1 VRRVEGRGPLG
12 RAAVVALCAVAL
24 LTALAPPALAHGRGS
39 DATNFRSEILAA
51 PAIEGVTW
59 RIYGGD
65 EMLGLSNTSTE
76 EVLVLGYRDEPYLRV
91 GPDGVF
97 ENMRSPATFLNRERY
112 LTDAPPQADPD
123 AEPQWEQVSDDTSY
137 AWHDHRIHWM
147 SPTLPPTVTD
157 PGQEAL
163 IQEWAVDFVVGSE
176 MSETSAPA
184 QVSGELRWVPGPSPW
199 PWLGVGLL
207 LSLAALAGV
216 RTSSSDDRW
225 PGLARPA
232 AIVLAAI
239 AVLNLTHL
247 VDDFLAVPMP
257 LSSVLLSAFQTAL
270 FIGIG
275 FFGAIRGW
283 QAQEGAFTALGVG
296 AGAMFV
302 GQGLLYLSVLSASQV
317 ASVFPV
323 EVARLAVAVSLMQV
337 LPIGAVAVIGT
348 RRLLPEYEPPPVSE
362 TAA

>member
-1 VRRVEGRGPLG
+1 VRRVEARGPLG
-12 RAAVVALCAVAL
+12 RVAVVLLGAVAL
-24 LTALAPPALAHGRGS
+24 LTVLASPALAHGRGS
-39 DATNFRSEILAA
+39 DATNFRSEILDA
-51 PAIEGVTW
+51 PAIEGVAW

-65 EMLGLSNTSTE
+65 ELLGLTNDSAE

-91 GPDGVF
+91 GPEGVF
-97 ENMRSPATFLNRERY
+97 ENMRSPATYLNRERY
-112 LTDAPPQADPD
+112 LVEAPPEADPE
-123 AEPQWEQVSDDTSY
+123 AEPQWEQVSDGNSY

-147 SPTLPPTVTD
+147 SPTLPPAVTD
-157 PGQEAL
+157 PGQETL
-163 IQEWAVDFVVGSE
+163 IQEWAVDFVVGSAQ
-176 MSETSAPA
+176 SSGPA

-216 RTSSSDDRW
+216 RTPSTDDRW

-257 LSSVLLSAFQTAL
+257 LPSVLLSAFQTAL

-302 GQGLLYLSVLSASQV
+302 GQGLLYLSVLGASQV
-317 ASVFPV
+317 ASVFPAD
-323 EVARLAVAVSLMQV
+323 VARLAVALSLMQI
-337 LPIGAVAVIGT
+337 LPLGAVAVLGT
-348 RRLLPEYEPPPVSE
+348 RRLLPEYEPQ
-362 TAA
+362 AAEPAA

>member
-1 VRRVEGRGPLG
+1 VHALESRLG
-12 RAAVVALCAVAL
+12 R
-24 LTALAPPALAHGRGS
+24 TALVVLVAFGLLLVAAAPAAAHGRGS
-39 DATNFRSEILAA
+39 DATNFRSEILQT
-51 PAIEGVTW
+51 PGFGGVTW

-65 EMLGLSNTSTE
+65 EMLGVVNEATE
-76 EVLVLGYRDEPYLRV
+76 ELLVLGYRGEPYLRV

-97 ENMRSPATFLNRERY
+97 ENMRSPATYLNRERY
-112 LTDAPPQADPD
+112 LVEAPPEADPD
-123 AEPQWEQVSDDTSY
+123 AEPEWEQVSDGNRY

-147 SPTLPPTVTD
+147 SPTIPPSVTD
-157 PGQEAL
+157 PDAETL
-163 IQEWAVDFVVGSE
+163 IQEWAVDVVLAGD
-176 MSETSAPA
+176 AA
-184 QVSGELRWVPGPSPW
+184 QVTGELRWVPGPSPW
-199 PWLGVGLL
+199 PWLGLGLA
-207 LSLAALAGV
+207 LSLVALAGI
-216 RTSSSDDRW
+216 RTTPAEDRW

-232 AIVLAAI
+232 AVVLAAI
-239 AVLNLTHL
+239 ALLNLTHL
-247 VDDFLAVPMP
+247 VDDFVAVPMP
-257 LSSVLLSAFQTAL
+257 LSAVLLAAFQTAL

-348 RRLLPEYEPPPVSE
+348 RRLLPEYEPPPMSE

>member
-1 VRRVEGRGPLG
+1 VHALESRLG
-12 RAAVVALCAVAL
+12 RTGLVVLVAFGLLLVTAA
-24 LTALAPPALAHGRGS
+24 PAAAHGRGS
-39 DATNFRSEILAA
+39 DATNFRSEILQT
-51 PAIEGVTW
+51 PGFDGVTW

-65 EMLGLSNTSTE
+65 EMLGVVNEGPE
-76 EVLVLGYRDEPYLRV
+76 ELLVLGYRDEPYLRV

-97 ENMRSPATFLNRERY
+97 ENVRSPATYLNRERY
-112 LTDAPPQADPD
+112 LVEAPPEADPD
-123 AEPQWEQVSDDTSY
+123 AEPEWEQVSDGNRY

-147 SPTLPPTVTD
+147 SPTIPPSVTD
-157 PGQEAL
+157 PDMETL
-163 IQEWAVDFVVGSE
+163 IQEWAVDVVHAGD
-176 MSETSAPA
+176 AA
-184 QVSGELRWVPGPSPW
+184 QVTGELRWVPGPSPW
-199 PWLGVGLL
+199 PWLGLGLA
-207 LSLAALAGV
+207 LSLAALVGI
-216 RTSSSDDRW
+216 RTTPGEDRW

-232 AIVLAAI
+232 AVVLAAI

-247 VDDFLAVPMP
+247 VDDFVAVPMP
-257 LSSVLLSAFQTAL
+257 LSAVLLAAFQTAL

-362 TAA
+362 PAA